1 MILDTL
7 FVEDV
12 ARQESDALAQA
23 DALVQNRIPERIS
36 AMTLYELYWGVGYVD
51 TPQQEKDAVDAIL
64 DAKEVYQIT
73 PDIARK
79 AGRIAGELSSDGQ
92 PLNDPGDEIIGAT
105 GVVHDEP
112 VLTKNVAHFDR
123 IPGLEVE
130 TY

>member
-1 MILDTL
+1 LDTS

-12 ARQESDALAQA
+12 AREESDALAKA
-23 DALVQNRIPERIS
+23 DDLVRNEIPERIS

-51 TPQQEKDAVDAIL
+51 TPQREKDAVDAIL
-64 DAKEVYQIT
+64 DTKEVYQIT
-73 PDIARK
+73 PEIARK
-79 AGRIAGELSSDGQ
+79 AGRIAGELSSDGR

-112 VLTKNVAHFDR
+112 VLTKNVAHFER